1 MPDKHIID
9 TAQKPREE
17 DSLDSEKLS
26 GYLHCEIDSLDKNA
40 SLEILQ
46 FPGGA
51 SNLTYQLKID
61 GKEMILRTSPQ
72 GANIKGAHD
81 MGREFHVLDKLRPYF
96 PYCPKAIAYC
106 EDTSIL
112 GRPFFIME
120 KVTGIIPRKQMPLK
134 LSPADNFKLCQ
145 NLIKVHA
152 DLHTIDIDK
161 TGLIELGKPEGY
173 VARQISGWSSRYE
186 KARTGDVPTAEG
198 LMDWLNTHQPANYH
212 TPALIHNDYK
222 FDNVVLDPNDPTKI
236 IAILDWEMATVGD
249 PLMDL
254 GCSLAYWIEKNDPAE
269 LQMIRMMPTT
279 DEGMMTRHQLIDYY
293 AQLRG
298 EDIGDFRYYTVFG
311 LFRLAVIAQ
320 QIYQRFVLGKTHN
333 EKFKDFGKICTI
345 LIHRAESC
353 CEK

>member
-9 TAQKPREE
+9 TAQKPRTE
-17 DSLDSEKLS
+17 DSLDAEKLLS
-26 GYLHCEIDSLDKNA
+26 YLNHKIDSPDKNS

-51 SNLTYQLKID
+51 SNLTYQLTLN
-61 GKEMILRTSPQ
+61 GKEMILRTSPK

-96 PYCPKAIAYC
+96 SYCPKAIAYC
-106 EDTSIL
+106 EDETIL

-120 KVTGIIPRKQMPLK
+120 KITGIIPRKEMPIK
-134 LSPADNFKLCQ
+134 LSSSDNLKLCQ
-145 NLIKVHA
+145 NLIKIHA
-152 DLHTIDIDK
+152 DLHNIDIYS

-186 KARTGDVPTAEG
+186 KARTDDVPTAEH
-198 LMDWLNTHQPANYH
+198 LMDWLDKNKPADHH

-222 FDNVVLDPNDPTKI
+222 FDNVVLDPKNPTEI

-254 GCSLAYWIEKNDPAE
+254 GCSLAYWIEKDDPAE

-279 DEGMMTRHQLIDYY
+279 DEGMMSRQQLINYY
-293 AQLRG
+293 ARLRG
-298 EDIGDFRYYTVFG
+298 EDLGDFRYYTVFG

-333 EKFKDFGKICTI
+333 KKFKDFGKICSI
-345 LIHRAESC
+345 LIHRAESYC
-353 CEK
+353 Q